1 LLALNIPE
9 AETLAG
15 SLHLINRAV
24 FMTLR
29 PELAVIP
36 VWAILII
43 LLFASP
49 SSAQTNI
56 QVRGLFKGSAVL
68 DIDGKQRL
76 LKVGKTSPEG
86 VTLLAADPR
95 QAVIEVDGEQH
106 TLGLSKLISSSYQ
119 QTEKREIPVPIN
131 SANQYRTTAQING
144 RRVPV
149 LIDTGANTIALS
161 SVVAKQIGI
170 NYQAGKPS
178 ARVTTASASMPAY
191 QVRLDSVDVGGIR
204 ANNIDAVIIEGDYPQ
219 ITLLGMTYLK
229 HVTMR
234 EEGGIMYL
242 KSKY

>member
-1 LLALNIPE
+1 MQIRSRSAL
-9 AETLAG
+9 
-15 SLHLINRAV
+15 
-24 FMTLR
+24 M
-29 PELAVIP
+29 P
-36 VWAILII
+36 VWAMV
-43 LLFASP
+43 LLLLSALP
-49 SSAQTNI
+49 SSAQSNI

-68 DIDGKQRL
+68 EIGGKQQL

-95 QAVIEVDGEQH
+95 QAVIDVDGEQH

-131 SANQYRTTAQING
+131 RANQYKTTAQING
-144 RRVPV
+144 RRVLV

-170 NYQAGKPS
+170 NYPAGKPT
-178 ARVTTASASMPAY
+178 ARVSTASASMLAY
-191 QVRLDSVDVGGIR
+191 PVSLDSVDVGGIR

-229 HVTMR
+229 HVTLR